1 MKKVLFL
8 TYYFPP
14 RNRISSLRAAA
25 FSKYLPD
32 NGWEPVV
39 ICEDWT
45 SDQENFDAGML
56 RGLENITVHR
66 LPTSRPRGF
75 YRFFVRNIA
84 PYILT
89 EKNPYHWTKLASK
102 VAHQLCQ
109 NNSFDA
115 ILATYDP
122 LGTLSLA
129 ASLSKTYQ
137 IPWIADLRD
146 TCFCNTGM
154 GARHKRKQNA
164 KHEKRLCLKAN
175 QVVAIGGVMAK
186 ELEKE
191 LNRDVSVITNGFDPE
206 VFPTTDPV
214 AEERFIILFAGRI
227 HPKRTTPVPLFTA
240 IESAIIKGRIPED
253 RIHVRL
259 LGPTSKSVSGFALDQ
274 FKRVSYSLEQR
285 IAHKDAL
292 LQQMQS
298 SALLLLTYPDEP
310 GILTG
315 KLFDYLGA
323 GRPILAIPDD
333 RGSISQLLSETG
345 AGISVTTCTE
355 IENLLV
361 EWFQLWEKDKAFN
374 LQRNDLAIRS
384 YSRKEQ
390 AKQMA
395 ALLNSL

>member
-1 MKKVLFL
+1 MKKVLLL
-8 TYYFPP
+8 TQSFPP

-32 NGWEPVV
+32 NGWEPIV

-45 SDQENFDAGML
+45 SDQEDFDAGML
-56 RGLENITVHR
+56 QGLENIQVHR
-66 LPTSRPRGF
+66 LPSSRPRGL

-89 EKNPYHWTKLASK
+89 EKNPYHWTTLASK
-102 VAHQLCQ
+102 VAHQLCRDS
-109 NNSFDA
+109 SFDA

-137 IPWIADLRD
+137 IPWVADLRD
-146 TCFCNTGM
+146 TCLWMEM
-154 GARHKRKQNA
+154 GSTHKRKQNA
-164 KHEKRLCLKAN
+164 KHEKRLCLKAD
-175 QVVAIGGVMAK
+175 QVVAISDVMAR

-191 LNRDVSVITNGFDPE
+191 LNREVSVITNGFDPGI
-206 VFPTTDPV
+206 FPAADQI
-214 AEERFIILFAGRI
+214 AEEQFTILFAGRM
-227 HPKRTTPVPLFTA
+227 HPKRVTPVPLFKA

-259 LGPTSKSVSGFALDQ
+259 LGPTPKSVADFSLGQ

-285 IAHKDAL
+285 IAHKEAL

-333 RGSISQLLSETG
+333 RVSISRLLSETG
-345 AGISVTTCTE
+345 AGASVTTTTE
-355 IENLLV
+355 IEDLLV

-374 LQRNDLAIRS
+374 LPRNDLAIRS

-395 ALLNSL
+395 ELLDSL